1 MKLSE
6 FLSLTRLTSTEVARE
21 IGINPQTLWSALQ
34 GYEMSLSNALK
45 IEDYTKKAVMCH
57 DMRPTKKRKS
67 SKNMI
72 NHKGDDSGQT
82 HDKSAP

>member
-45 IEDYTKKAVMCH
+45 IEDYTKKAVTCN
-57 DMRPTKKRKS
+57 DLRPTKKRKS
-67 SKNMI
+67 SKDVI
-72 NHKGDDSGQT
+72 NAKGDNGGQT
-82 HDKSAP
+82 HNEGSP